1 MHMLNGI
8 KDLGEFS
15 VILLATVAPS
25 SMSLYDNAQRRKVG
39 IYLCN
44 SIIREKFFPEGL
56 VIALSLHWITCLCLG
71 CKQSLESI

>member
-39 IYLCN
+39 I
-44 SIIREKFFPEGL
+44 
-56 VIALSLHWITCLCLG
+56 
-71 CKQSLESI
+71 